1 MKRDASELHN
11 EMCRVV
17 GATVFEIHEFGV
29 EPKAVVIAG
38 MLKIA
43 LANKKVVR
51 SEMQKKAME
60 MAISRLE
67 T

>member
-17 GATVFEIHEFGV
+17 GETVFEIHEFGV
-29 EPKAVVIAG
+29 EPKAAVIAG
-38 MLKIA
+38 MLKIV

-51 SEMQKKAME
+51 SEMQKK
-60 MAISRLE
+60 SYGDGD
-67 T
+67 